1 MRYLHIFQFYTLI
14 LFSLLLSGCHATT
27 GYYLGA
33 LADDEAV
40 TAINPVLDTQQRW
53 EDLYV
58 TVDSRLTRQAGRYQ
72 MSGKLSFSQHSRM
85 MYVRVAHV
93 ELTLFLLDADNR
105 VVEYRR
111 ANHYSGLRPDDRI
124 PFTVT
129 LPAVDQAVAYA
140 FRYEIRLIDEEGN
153 SSTNWFY
160 PRIRH

>member
-1 MRYLHIFQFYTLI
+1 MRYLQILPFYLFI
-14 LFSLLLSGCHATT
+14 LFSLLLSGCQATT

-40 TAINPVLDTQQRW
+40 TAITPVLDDQQRW

-58 TVDSRLTRQAGRYQ
+58 TVDSRLTRQAGSFQ
-72 MSGKLSFSQHSRM
+72 MSGRLSFSEHSRV

-93 ELTLFLLDADNR
+93 ELILFLLDADNR

-111 ANHYSGLRPDDRI
+111 ATHYSGLRPDDRI
-124 PFTVT
+124 PFAVT

-140 FRYEIRLIDEEGN
+140 FGYEIRLIDDEGN
-153 SSTNWFY
+153 PSTNWFY